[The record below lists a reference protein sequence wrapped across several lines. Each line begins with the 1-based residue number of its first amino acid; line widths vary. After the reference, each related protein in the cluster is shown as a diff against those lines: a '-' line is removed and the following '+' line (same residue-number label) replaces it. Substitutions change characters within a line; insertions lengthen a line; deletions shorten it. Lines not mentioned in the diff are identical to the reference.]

1 MDPIEIRVHP
11 MAAAY
16 MTTLSN
22 CIEAAEPMVRAGYNY
37 WDCKDAIR
45 AAAVEALNLNCIPGH
60 TVDAF
65 MCIVQTAFKILSK
78 KERGS
83 TNEM

>member
-1 MDPIEIRVHP
+1 MDDVEIRVNP

-16 MTTLSN
+16 MLTLAN
-22 CIEAAEPMVRAGYNY
+22 CIEAAAPMVRAGYSY
-37 WDCKDAIR
+37 YECKDAIR
-45 AAAVEALNLNCIPGH
+45 SAAVEALDLNGIPGH
-60 TVDAF
+60 TIEAF

-78 KERGS
+78 RKRGQ